1 MEEIW
6 PCRCPLCRLLIKPLK
21 TIVRKRVSSK
31 SNDELINI
39 QTQIKV
45 EEGVNSSDKGKFK
58 ELLNKYPIERVKIEQ
73 DQIIE
78 NKDVS
83 VQEPRGLDIENVPE
97 NIIKQE
103 PGIEE
108 TTSVSSTGSEEEQY
122 RSSSTEIPKEIIERI
137 DTLESEI
144 TKMKKYVKLSIDS
157 IKATLVD
164 LRTTMAELSNPFNI
178 LRKYADIFFGGEE
191 KEERKGSKSNEKET
205 TSQLLPQAVPL
216 VIPTYLPIQSSM
228 NIQAYEVP
236 IHKNEF
242 ANDAEKTVT
251 KDQRIN
257 AQLKDKLVQEE
268 QTENTSKLDIDTFS
282 KLIRWSNVM
291 LNRISKEQ
299 FLKLIDSYAKI
310 GVLENDIANAL
321 KKIVDIVSDLRS
333 IGMDPEEQIGLLK
346 ELLNDLKQRDAGSY
360 LSNNL
365 VESDRDI
372 DVNNKKHESSTKE
385 KKDAINELLEMIGG

>member
-1 MEEIW
+1 
-6 PCRCPLCRLLIKPLK
+6 LIKPLK

>member
-1 MEEIW
+1 LEEIW
-6 PCRCPLCRLLIKPLK
+6 PCRCPLCRLLIKLLK

-39 QTQIKV
+39 QTQIKI
-45 EEGVNSSDKGKFK
+45 EEGVNSSDKEKFK

-103 PGIEE
+103 PSIEE
-108 TTSVSSTGSEEEQY
+108 TTSASSAGSEEEQY
-122 RSSSTEIPKEIIERI
+122 RSSSTEVPKEIIERM

-144 TKMKKYVKLSIDS
+144 AKMKKYVKLSIDS

-191 KEERKGSKSNEKET
+191 KEERKGSRSNEKEKA
-205 TSQLLPQAVPL
+205 SQLLPQAIPL
-216 VIPTYLPIQSSM
+216 IVPTYLPIQSSM
-228 NIQAYEVP
+228 NAQAYEVP
-236 IHKNEF
+236 AHKNVL
-242 ANDAEKTVT
+242 ANDAGKTIME
-251 KDQRIN
+251 DQRVN
-257 AQLKDKLVQEE
+257 AQLKDKLVQEK
-268 QTENTSKLDIDTFS
+268 QAENTSKLDIDTFS
-282 KLIRWSNVM
+282 KLIRWSNAI

-346 ELLNDLKQRDAGSY
+346 ELLNDLKQRDTSPY
-360 LSNNL
+360 LSNSIVGSN
-365 VESDRDI
+365 RNI
-372 DVNNKKHESSTKE
+372 DVNNKKHEPSTKE
-385 KKDAINELLEMIGG
+385 RKDAINELLEMIGG